1 MQKYI
6 CTVLMISYNHE
17 LYIREA
23 IESVLEQKTKYS
35 FKLHMFDDCSKDK
48 TREIINEYVEKY
60 PDKIFPYFQEK
71 NRGAQG
77 NIWDAYASVDTKYCI
92 LLECDDYWCD
102 KTKLERQISVMER
115 HPECSFCGHDT
126 RIITVNEMS
135 REYTDGALTCINPI
149 MKKKNIFEIS
159 DFDNIYDGGYSP
171 YVSAR
176 LLRSSC
182 FDLSEIKY
190 KESFLFDHTQ
200 FYYLLLKGKYYYIDR
215 PMSVYRRTDKGTS
228 SSEEPLKFLNT
239 FIENSLDFNKET
251 NYVIARKIFQD
262 CLLQTDFR
270 LMLDKKRSVD
280 KLELL
285 AKKDKI
291 NIVAATA
298 LGDTYILAGLS
309 HAIEKKWGAKVHFI
323 IKPQYEIVMKMYEI
337 TDYTIFREFGEVD
350 WEQLKKYST
359 PTKGQLFL
367 AHPCFYEEYHMMYF
381 ALKYGELNIDFLT
394 FFKQFL
400 GLKPETIFRF
410 HTWVP
415 EISEV
420 IKKRLEN
427 IDLDKVILFAPEA
440 NSVEEYRDEFWEKK
454 AKEFKDKGYT
464 VVLNVTREHKN
475 KYAQNWNL
483 SLEDSIALA
492 IRCKAVYSTR
502 SGYCDLLIRDV
513 KQLHIYYN
521 THSSYYIFGIERM
534 FGKRENISE
543 KVEFIVPIR
552 EKLPYLEQLYS
563 YKPIPLLFGIIRI
576 PDGVYKF
583 YNTHKKFFNPV
594 KSFIKKLV
602 SWK

>member
-1 MQKYI
+1 MQNYI

-60 PDKIFPYFQEK
+60 PDKIFPHFQEK

-126 RIITVNEMS
+126 KIITVNEMS

-182 FDLSEIKY
+182 FDLSKIKY

-270 LMLDKKRSVD
+270 LMLDKKRSVH

-291 NIVAATA
+291 NIVATTA

-359 PTKGQLFL
+359 PIKGQLFL

-583 YNTHKKFFNPV
+583 YNTYRKFFNPV